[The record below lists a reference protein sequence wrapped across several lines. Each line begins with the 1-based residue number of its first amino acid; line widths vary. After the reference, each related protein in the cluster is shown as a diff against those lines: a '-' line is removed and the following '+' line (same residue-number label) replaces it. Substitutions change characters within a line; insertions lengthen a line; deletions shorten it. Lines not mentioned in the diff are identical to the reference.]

1 MGFSLREYI
10 SDWWTLKQKVFLI
23 KVLTVML
30 CLIDAKGYNLS
41 QMLNSLGQVVFAL
54 LEYIYNM
61 TAEFVNVSLFQQFDD
76 FFYIWSLTKTINIIG

>member
-1 MGFSLREYI
+1 MGFSVREYI
-10 SDWWTLKQKVFLI
+10 SDWWTLKQKGFLI

-61 TAEFVNVSLFQQFDD
+61 TAEFVNVSLSQQFDD
-76 FFYIWSLTKTINIIG
+76 FFYIWSLTKAINIIG

>member
-10 SDWWTLKQKVFLI
+10 SDWWTLKQKGFLI

-76 FFYIWSLTKTINIIG
+76 FFYLWSLTKTINIIG

>member
-10 SDWWTLKQKVFLI
+10 SDWWTLKQKGFLI

-30 CLIDAKGYNLS
+30 SLIDAKGYNLS

>member
-1 MGFSLREYI
+1 
-10 SDWWTLKQKVFLI
+10 
-23 KVLTVML
+23 ML

>member
-10 SDWWTLKQKVFLI
+10 SDWWTLKQKGFLI

>member
-10 SDWWTLKQKVFLI
+10 SDWWTLKQKGFLI

-30 CLIDAKGYNLS
+30 SLIDAKGYNLS

-61 TAEFVNVSLFQQFDD
+61 TVEFVNVSLFQQFDD